1 MTLQELN
8 SAIKAYFVNH
18 PCGTLVDVD
27 ITKSRGKNP
36 RQNFLEIEVTHE
48 YDWYSG
54 VKCDQ
59 SFRDF
64 LAPLIG
70 VEDKDIDH
78 FDDIAEM
85 GCPTC
90 DFNSNYGFVARVHNI
105 PEDFWAK
112 VESL

>member
-1 MTLQELN
+1 MTLQDLN
-8 SAIKAYFVNH
+8 SAIVQYFVDH
-18 PCGTLVDVD
+18 PEGTRVDVKFD
-27 ITKSRGKNP
+27 PYRGP
-36 RQNFLEIEVTHE
+36 RYSFLQIEVTHE

-78 FDDIAEM
+78 FNDIAEG

-112 VESL
+112 VESP